1 MSARTAEAGGDGV
14 GHFEFLEPGA
24 GPQHPAAVPCV
35 IGTDLIIRPDE
46 LGDYCHRALPPRV
59 DDLLLVAGAVAF
71 VDRAVRRRTAERWE
85 RRLHLVVPVLDPD
98 FWAERR
104 VSAALSNVLRLLT
117 GDAWHFEF
125 ARRRS
130 PLVARPG
137 QERFPFEDRPAVV
150 LPFSDGL
157 DSLAVARLT
166 AAREPRAGLVLV
178 TVGRLSDPDADWRVR
193 HFRNR
198 YHRVRLPFEVPRG
211 RGRVRLREPS
221 YRSRAF
227 LFGVASGI
235 AAGLLGTR
243 RALVAESGQGSLGPA
258 LTPIGNEVPDV
269 RMHPAFTVALSDLL
283 ALVLGQRVRFEHPRM
298 WCTKGETLKEL
309 VDARLSDDWRRTR
322 SCPRDAR
329 DLKSRHRI
337 QCGVCASCLLRRQ
350 SLAVAGLGADA
361 EEYQWP
367 RLSARDLS
375 AAAVEGGRPTR
386 RNDERHAACG
396 VLAMAE
402 LAALGRRGDDDV
414 SLHWAEDDLAAALDE
429 PITEVRGR
437 LRRLLGAHRAEWDG
451 FVSAQGNAS
460 FLARLAALA
469 PG

>member
-1 MSARTAEAGGDGV
+1 MNARTAQADGDGV

-24 GPQHPAAVPCV
+24 VPRHPVAVPCV
-35 IGTDLIIRPDE
+35 VGRDLVIRPDE
-46 LGDYCHRALPPRV
+46 LGDYCLKALPPRV

-71 VDRAVRRRTAERWE
+71 VDRAVRRRTAKGWE

-98 FWAERR
+98 FWADRR
-104 VSAALSNVLRLLT
+104 VSAALLTVLRLLT

-130 PLVARPG
+130 RLAARPR
-137 QERFPFEDRPAVV
+137 QERLPFGDRPAMV

-166 AAREPRAGLVLV
+166 AAREPHAGLVLV
-178 TVGRLSDPDADWRVR
+178 TVGRLRDPDTDWRIR
-193 HFRNR
+193 HFKDR
-198 YHRVRLPFEVPRG
+198 YHRVRLPFAAPR
-211 RGRVRLREPS
+211 RESKVRFREAS

-258 LTPIGNEVPDV
+258 LTSIGNEVPDV
-269 RMHPAFTVALSDLL
+269 RMHPTFTAALSDLL
-283 ALVLGQRVRFEHPRM
+283 TLVLGQRVRFEHPRM
-298 WCTKGETLKEL
+298 WCTKGETLKDL
-309 VDARLSDDWRRTR
+309 VDARLSDDWQRTR

-375 AAAVEGGRPTR
+375 AAAVDGARPTR

-396 VLAMAE
+396 ALAMAE
-402 LAALGRRGDDDV
+402 FAALARRPDDDA
-414 SLHWAEDDLAAALDE
+414 SLRLAEDDLATALDE
-429 PITEVRGR
+429 PPAEIRGC
-437 LRRLLGAHRAEWDG
+437 LRRLLSAHRAEWEG
-451 FVSAQGNAS
+451 FVSAQGDAS

-469 PG
+469 PA